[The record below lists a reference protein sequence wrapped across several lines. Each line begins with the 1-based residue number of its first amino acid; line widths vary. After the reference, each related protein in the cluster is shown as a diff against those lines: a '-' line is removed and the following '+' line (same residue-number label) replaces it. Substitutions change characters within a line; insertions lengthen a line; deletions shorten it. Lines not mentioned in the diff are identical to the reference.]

1 MLERAQRKGNLLT
14 LLMKCKLV
22 QPLWRTEWKF
32 LKKLEIELPYN
43 PAVPQQGTDTKET
56 RTERD
61 TCTPMFMAALFMIAR
76 IRKPPRCSSTDEWI
90 KNLCCIYTQ

>member
-61 TCTPMFMAALFMIAR
+61 TCTPMFIAALFTIAR
-76 IRKPPRCSSTDEWI
+76 TWKQPRCPSADE
-90 KNLCCIYTQ
+90 